1 MTAPITPSGGGGEHT
16 PWCGQLSCDL
26 RNDTLAVS
34 TDAMVIIDSNGV
46 AWATLLPSAGGFY
59 DHAAFIVEAVNSHA
73 TLKARIEE
81 LQSDLAEATCE
92 LDAFGQVSP
101 QQYQKELATKASRID
116 ALETALRNIACFDD
130 AGASHV
136 LLSHGT
142 YYAFD
147 EPWSVR
153 LAREALASKGGVE

>member
-59 DHAAFIVEAVNSHA
+59 DHAAFIVAACNSHA

-81 LQSDLAEATCE
+81 LES
-92 LDAFGQVSP
+92 
-101 QQYQKELATKASRID
+101 
-116 ALETALRNIACFDD
+116 ETARLSALWIGETRRVEELEAALKKTLGVIEQEELHGFGAHDSSCSLCRSVKD
-130 AGASHV
+130 ARA
-136 LLSHGT
+136 T
-142 YYAFD
+142 
-147 EPWSVR
+147 
-153 LAREALASKGGVE
+153 LASGGAAVTSTDGGVA